1 MVVFPALSSPTMIT
15 LCSETTTKI
24 VLFTQF
30 TSTMYRYT
38 WTSGIPVFQAI
49 LLNEWRKALPACRPL
64 LYQREWPVLWLV
76 FWFGFGFFLLNSEI
90 IIPNWENNH
99 NVKLSKTFHKN
110 TAITWCDLHS
120 ISLNCQHLHLCML
133 LYFDLLIYD
142 RLGTWRFT
150 KSLTIPPLLKSCKIY
165 TYLIKPLY

>member
-1 MVVFPALSSPTMIT
+1 MVFPALSSPTMIT

-38 WTSGIPVFQAI
+38 WTSDIPVFQAI
-49 LLNEWRKALPACRPL
+49 LLNEWRKALHARKPL
-64 LYQREWPVLWLV
+64 LYQREWPV
-76 FWFGFGFFLLNSEI
+76 FGLDFLLNSEI

-99 NVKLSKTFHKN
+99 NVNLSKTFHKN

-120 ISLNCQHLHLCML
+120 ISLNCQHLHLCMHIII
-133 LYFDLLIYD
+133 YFDLLIYD
-142 RLGTWRFT
+142 RLGTWRF
-150 KSLTIPPLLKSCKIY
+150 Y
-165 TYLIKPLY
+165 

>member
-1 MVVFPALSSPTMIT
+1 MVFPALSSPTMIT

-49 LLNEWRKALPACRPL
+49 LLNEWRKALPARRPL
-64 LYQREWPVLWLV
+64 LYQREWPV
-76 FWFGFGFFLLNSEI
+76 FGLGLDFLLNTEI

-99 NVKLSKTFHKN
+99 NVKLSNTFHKS

-120 ISLNCQHLHLCML
+120 ISLNCQHLHLCMRII
-133 LYFDLLIYD
+133 FWSVDI
-142 RLGTWRFT
+142 W
-150 KSLTIPPLLKSCKIY
+150 
-165 TYLIKPLY
+165 

>member
-1 MVVFPALSSPTMIT
+1 MVVFPALSSPTMMT

-38 WTSGIPVFQAI
+38 WTSGIPVLQAI
-49 LLNEWRKALPACRPL
+49 LLNEWRKALPAYRPGLL

-76 FWFGFGFFLLNSEI
+76 FWFGFSFFLLNSEL

-110 TAITWCDLHS
+110 TAISWCDLHS
-120 ISLNCQHLHLCML
+120 ISSNSQALS
-133 LYFDLLIYD
+133 
-142 RLGTWRFT
+142 T
-150 KSLTIPPLLKSCKIY
+150 LTFMHACRYIIFWSVDMIMM
-165 TYLIKPLY
+165 ID